1 MHLHRLGV
9 ALLVTSASLCSRNA
23 AAQNSDSALFHRGQW
38 GAEFNISGGF
48 FGAGALR
55 FTSPTHAWLADL
67 SAGYAHN
74 SNGGVGGASQNQE
87 GGFFRL
93 GSRAY
98 HLMGRRLYRQHTF
111 GVSFAYS
118 RQSSNSGTSA
128 NAYGVGLFGDL
139 GATWFVAPHL
149 GIGARWGATI
159 SYSHGKTTVGG
170 ISTSGESLTLSVGN
184 VVLAGQLT
192 F

>member
-1 MHLHRLGV
+1 MHIHRLGV
-9 ALLVTSASLCSRNA
+9 VVLLSATPFLPRIA

-38 GAEFNISGGF
+38 GAEFNISSGF

-67 SAGYAHN
+67 AAAYNHFSNAGG
-74 SNGGVGGASQNQE
+74 SGASLNQE
-87 GGFFRL
+87 NVSLRL

-98 HLMGRRLYRQHTF
+98 HPMGRRLYRHLTF
-111 GVSFAYS
+111 GTSVAYTH
-118 RQSSNSGTSA
+118 QSSNSGASA
-128 NAYGVGLFGDL
+128 NLYAVGLFGDL

-159 SYSHGKTTVGG
+159 LYLHGKTTVGG
-170 ISTSGESLTLSVGN
+170 ISTSSEAITSSLGN
-184 VVLAGQLT
+184 VELSGQLT